1 MTLQDIY
8 DQLSYGELS
17 NLFAAANGIDDTTG
31 LMPSSSYPKILPSI
45 QLGLTELHKR
55 FFLREGQFYVE
66 LQPFTRA
73 YLFSDKY
80 AVSNSRSTAD
90 PKYILDTDEPFSNNL
105 FKIERLLGTYRE
117 EVYEIAMNERGD
129 PSSIMTPRYDRI
141 IVPTDPELAPW
152 LKETTQIDVRYRAD
166 HPEINTALANAAPS
180 TVQIEL
186 PPTHLEALLFY
197 IASRLHNPIGMTPET
212 VHEGNNYF
220 QRFLASCEEL
230 KMQNYEIDDADEN
243 TKLWERGFC

>member
-1 MTLQDIY
+1 MTLQDVY

-17 NLFAAANGIDDTTG
+17 QLFAASAGIDDVEG
-31 LMPSSSYPKILPSI
+31 AMPSSSYPKILPSI

-55 FFLREGQFYVE
+55 FFLREGQFYLE

-73 YLFSDKY
+73 YLLSNKF
-80 AVSNSRSTAD
+80 AESNSRSTAD
-90 PKYILDTDEPFSNNL
+90 KYILDTDEPFSDNL
-105 FKIERLLGTYRE
+105 FKVERLLGTYRE

-129 PSSIMTPRYDRI
+129 PSSLMTSRYDRL

-166 HPEINTALANAAPS
+166 HPAINTALANAAPS
-180 TVQIEL
+180 TIEIEL

-197 IASRLHNPIGMTPET
+197 IASRLHNPLGMTPET
-212 VHEGNNYF
+212 THEGNNYF

-230 KMQNYEIDDADEN
+230 KMQNYEIDEGDDN